1 MTAVGRITRRRLL
14 FLAPT
19 FWAVSGC
26 RRSAPPP
33 AAPATRPAASLE
45 AGPAAAYAR
54 YLAGMRICL
63 DPGHGGDAD
72 RPGYKRGPTGLRE
85 AEVNLRVALMLRE
98 MLTEAGAAV
107 FMTREN
113 DTALSD
119 AGAEDLRLRAEV
131 ANRND
136 CDLLLSI
143 HHNAS
148 ATNPDANF
156 ASVWYHGD
164 VDDNPASLDV
174 ARHLAV
180 ALIDAL
186 DLPQTLGCPVLSDEL
201 IARTGFAVLRHAR
214 VPAVLTEASF
224 HSNPDEERRLA
235 DPVYNRREAR
245 ALFAGLA
252 RYAYGGL
259 PRARLVAPADGVV
272 IAGGSRS
279 VQVELQD
286 GLAQRRS
293 WGWDR
298 RQILRDSIRV
308 RLGDRVLPH
317 VYEEQPDR
325 VWFIIPPDV
334 PPGRPRVR
342 LQFQNVFKHSN
353 TRPDLG
359 IELRE
364 GGAGGAS

>member
-1 MTAVGRITRRRLL
+1 MKAVERITRRRLL
-14 FLAPT
+14 ILAPAL
-19 FWAVSGC
+19 WAVSGC

-33 AAPATRPAASLE
+33 PPPPATRPADLSE
-45 AGPAAAYAR
+45 SEPAAAYAR

-98 MLTEAGAAV
+98 MLAGAGAAV
-107 FMTREN
+107 FMTRET
-113 DTALSD
+113 DTALAD
-119 AGAEDLRLRAEV
+119 AGSEDLRLRAEV

-148 ATNPDANF
+148 DTNPQANF
-156 ASVWYHGD
+156 TSVWYHGD
-164 VDDNPASLDV
+164 VDCSPASLDV
-174 ARHLAV
+174 ARYLAV

-201 IARTGFAVLRHAR
+201 VSRSGFAVLRHAR

-224 HSNPDEERRLA
+224 HSNPDQERKLA
-235 DPVYNRREAR
+235 DPGYNRLEAR

-259 PRARLVAPADGVV
+259 PRARLVVPADGAVA
-272 IAGGSRS
+272 AGGSRS

-286 GLAQRRS
+286 GLSQRRS
-293 WGWDR
+293 WGWER

-308 RLGDRVLPH
+308 RLGDRLLPH

-325 VWFIIPPDV
+325 VWFILPPDV
-334 PPGRPRVR
+334 PPGRSRVN

-353 TRPDLG
+353 TRPELLL
-359 IELRE
+359 ELRA
-364 GGAGGAS
+364 GAEGAS